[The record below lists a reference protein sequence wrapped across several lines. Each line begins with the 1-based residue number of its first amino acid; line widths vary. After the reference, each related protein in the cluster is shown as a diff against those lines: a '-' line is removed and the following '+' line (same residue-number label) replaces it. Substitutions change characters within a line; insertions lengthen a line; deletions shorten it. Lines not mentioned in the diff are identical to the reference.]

1 MDAAAEAGVSRYII
15 VSALDVRDR
24 EGKPVPE
31 WYNDDDKAR
40 SERVWGVIGAYMKA
54 KLDADTELV
63 SGNGGRKLKYTIVR
77 PGQLTEDEG
86 KGTVVAGKIHLGT
99 PIAREDVARTVIEC
113 IHNDGTIG
121 MAFDVVGG
129 DQDIKKA
136 IEGVVSGKQDTFEGY
151 H

>member
-1 MDAAAEAGVSRYII
+1 MDATAEAGVSRYII

-24 EGKPVPE
+24 EGKGIPE

-40 SERVWGVIGAYMKA
+40 SDRVWGVIGVYMKA

-63 SGNGGRKLKYTIVR
+63 DGNEKRKLKYTIVR

-99 PIAREDVARTVIEC
+99 PVSREDVARTVIEC
-113 IHNDGTIG
+113 IKNDGTIG
-121 MAFDVVGG
+121 MAFDIVGG
-129 DQDIKKA
+129 DEDIEKA
-136 IEGVVSGKQDTFEGY
+136 VEGVVSGKQDTFEGY
-151 H
+151 N

>member
-1 MDAAAEAGVSRYII
+1 MDATAEAGVSRYII

-24 EGKPVPE
+24 EGKGIPE
-31 WYNDDDKAR
+31 WYNDDDKVR
-40 SERVWGVIGAYMKA
+40 SDRVWRVIGVYMKA

-63 SGNGGRKLKYTIVR
+63 NGNERRKLRYTIVR

-86 KGTVVAGKIHLGT
+86 KGTVMAGKTHLGT
-99 PIAREDVARTVIEC
+99 SISREDVARTVIEC
-113 IHNDGTIG
+113 IKNDGTIG

-129 DQDIKKA
+129 NEDIKKA
-136 IEGVVSGKQDTFEGY
+136 VERVVSGKQDTFEGY